1 MLPDLRWTCQL
12 MYVPACKFVRWIG
25 RSLWKITWRWD
36 PWFLRWYGTQGVA
49 WYSWSIFKSLVA
61 VCGEMP
67 HLFLKKPISTK
78 IEGCDD
84 VRTAEATWDLYG
96 WAKSSGGRG
105 QVRLDWSWHSY
116 LQPFGSRIA
125 MERSITRTP
134 GSFCQHSLITSY
146 IIL

>member
-49 WYSWSIFKSLVA
+49 WYSWSMFWLLVV

-67 HLFLKKPISTK
+67 HFFLKS
-78 IEGCDD
+78 GVLCCDKANIYQD
-84 VRTAEATWDLYG
+84 WRMWWCPTC
-96 WAKSSGGRG
+96 RG
-105 QVRLDWSWHSY
+105 NLRPVWLSQILWR
-116 LQPFGSRIA
+116 
-125 MERSITRTP
+125 ERSSSTWLELAQLFTALWFKNCY
-134 GSFCQHSLITSY
+134 GKKHHQNSWKFLSA
-146 IIL
+146 